1 MTKEYVEDDDKIQML
16 LDIDHYYGE
25 HEGSATQKIIFI
37 IVAAIPICI
46 YIYFGLFY
54 IIPLKYFMPFYIFY
68 FIRMLCLI
76 IGQEPRRLVGYRKQ
90 LEDVYSSLYKL
101 LRIRKIH
108 DNGMV
113 EYLNGKITYFVV
125 AYNGNEKDKL
135 AHSSGCDKFIEMCAG
150 DHDYDTYIPNITERT
165 TLRDR
170 YKNVKLFGDR
180 DMAKIFVDII
190 DHNSQMVMEKS
201 TLQKIVFAF
210 KGTRSDWK
218 EIKNGIDNAISSRYS
233 KAFKL
238 VYRVTDKEEIGDILS
253 RDLDGVISIDEMTK
267 RKYCTGEYYGSRVL
281 CYDDN
286 QDQLKQTTASNNKVN
301 RLGNTNYSNNN
312 FHVIYNKEEN

>member
-37 IVAAIPICI
+37 VVAAIPICI
-46 YIYFGLFY
+46 YVYFGLFY
-54 IIPLKYFMPFYIFY
+54 FIPLKFFMPFYIFY

-76 IGQEPRRLVGYRKQ
+76 IGQEPRRLAEYRKQ
-90 LEDVYSSLYKL
+90 LQDAYASLYKL

-113 EYLNGKITYFVV
+113 EYLNGRITYFVV

-190 DHNSQMVMEKS
+190 DHNSQMVMERS

-218 EIKNGIDNAISSRYS
+218 EIKNGIDNAINSRYA

-253 RDLDGVISIDEMTK
+253 RDLDGVISVDEMTK

-301 RLGNTNYSNNN
+301 RLGNTNYSNNT